1 LKIKYYTWDNAT
13 QQIVSANNM
22 SSFEKLDSGRDKA
35 LVDTL
40 VPVGDS
46 MGKVTILQ
54 DYAAG
59 V

>member
-1 LKIKYYTWDNAT
+1 LEIKYYTWDNAT

-22 SSFEKLDSGRDKA
+22 TSSEKLDSGRDKA

-40 VPVGDS
+40 VPVDGS